1 MDEEIDLQKRIARQI
16 ADQLAATVPDEPALF
31 RLCCAHEA
39 AKGIVSRAKDAG
51 TIEDLRYNLSR
62 LEASDYSI

>member
-1 MDEEIDLQKRIARQI
+1 MDEEIELQKRIAQQI
-16 ADQLAATVPDEPALF
+16 ADEMAATVPDEPALF
-31 RLCCAHEA
+31 RLQCAHQA
-39 AKGIVSRAKDAG
+39 AKSIVSHAKATG